1 MFKTW
6 TLGVAA
12 TLAAICLSGP
22 AWALGSTP
30 VTVVNPADI
39 AKAEGIQH
47 PFQAGEI
54 VCSFSGFFLDSCL
67 GQMTTPP
74 TQRLVIEFI
83 SVVCGLNSGVRI
95 AGVSITTKVGP
106 GQGVPHHLAIPAP
119 PANAIGQQVRIYAD
133 PATTMSFNVETTA
146 DNPAAACIFS
156 LSGQAIDVP

>member
-1 MFKTW
+1 
-6 TLGVAA
+6 
-12 TLAAICLSGP
+12 

-47 PFQAGEI
+47 PYQAGEI
-54 VCSFSGFFLDSCL
+54 VCSFTDFSPNGCL
-67 GQMTTPP
+67 GHMDTPP

-83 SVVCGLNSGVRI
+83 SFVCGLNPGVRI
-95 AGVSITTKVGP
+95 AGASITTKVGP
-106 GQGVPHHLAIPAP
+106 GQGVTHHLAVPAAP
-119 PANAIGQQVRIYAD
+119 SNAIGQQVRIYAD
-133 PATTMSFNVETTA
+133 PASTMSLNVETTA